1 MSLKKYFLKT
11 NITYKIYLYYNLYV
25 RHKGFLNRSNY
36 SQWGED
42 TEITD
47 FFREK
52 ENGKFLD
59 IGCFHPYMYN
69 NTYLLYLKGWS
80 GYNIDMNPV
89 SIDLFNIARSRDIN
103 ICSAISDTNNNVN
116 AFFDD
121 PFSPLNTIDKDFYE
135 LSKGKAFVEGKEK
148 IIKTSDFKNISKVI
162 DAEIDFLNIDVEGLD
177 FEVLK
182 QIDIKQ
188 LNVKLIAIET
198 HLTNGK
204 KGKNCESIYHFL
216 NEKKYKVKIRLGP
229 TTLFFKTI

>member
-11 NITYKIYLYYNLYV
+11 RITYKIYLYYNLYI
-25 RHKGFLNRSNY
+25 RHKGFLNRNSY

-42 TEITD
+42 KEINN

-52 ENGKFLD
+52 EKGKFLD

-89 SIDLFNIARSRDIN
+89 SIDLFNIARSRDVN
-103 ICSAISDTNNNVN
+103 ICSAISETNNNVN

-121 PFSPLNTIDKDFYE
+121 PFSPLNTIDRDFYE
-135 LSKGKAFVEGKEK
+135 LSKDRAFVKSKEK
-148 IIKTSDFKNISKVI
+148 IIKASDFKTISKQI
-162 DAEIDFLNIDVEGLD
+162 DAEIDFLNIDVEGMD

-182 QIDIKQ
+182 QIDLKD
-188 LNVKLIAIET
+188 LNIKLIAVET
-198 HLTNGK
+198 HLTDDT
-204 KGKNCESIYHFL
+204 KGKNYEGICHYL
-216 NEKKYKVKIRLGP
+216 NERKYIKKIRLGP
-229 TTLFFKTI
+229 TTLFYKK